1 MDQLRSVTGSLDIS
15 VYVLVRKNSGRVEF
29 CLRKGMM
36 DLELVV
42 FPGAM
47 MFY

>member
-1 MDQLRSVTGSLDIS
+1 MTGSLDILF
-15 VYVLVRKNSGRVEF
+15 YLLVQKKSGGVEF